1 MIVRERLHPT
11 LILKFSWRRILW
23 FILTGTLAAWINVEF
38 HPQRELLPFS
48 AVGALGGAL
57 AIFLGFRN
65 NSSYDRWWEA
75 RKLWGLHVN
84 MSRVFARQVLTF
96 LDGEGAHA
104 LGQELVRRHLAFT
117 HALRLHLRKQDG
129 LLDEVERFLP
139 PGERALYVDSTN
151 IPARILHH
159 QGERLM
165 HARKTGALE
174 PFGFF
179 QVERTLTEFAQVQ
192 GGCERIKNT
201 PLPRQYSYYTRV
213 FMWIYTT
220 FLPFAVAH
228 QLGWLTPGITVPV
241 CFMFAAL
248 EGVGRV
254 NEDPFENRIQDTP
267 MTTLC
272 RTIEMNLLEVLGEK
286 DLPKPLQPVDGFLW

>member
-1 MIVRERLHPT
+1 MIVRENLQVSVIWRLTWKRIAWFALTGTAAAATNHVLHPT
-11 LILKFSWRRILW
+11 
-23 FILTGTLAAWINVEF
+23 
-38 HPQRELLPFS
+38 HDLLPFS

-96 LDGEGAHA
+96 LDGEHA
-104 LGQELVRRHLAFT
+104 AAMGRELIMRHLAFT
-117 HALRLHLRKQDG
+117 NALRMHLRKQPG
-129 LLDEVERFLP
+129 ALKEIETYLPADEL
-139 PGERALYVDSTN
+139 ALYATTQN
-151 IPARILHH
+151 LPARLLHH
-159 QGERLM
+159 QGERLVA
-165 HARKTGALE
+165 ARKSGLMD
-174 PFGFF
+174 PFSFF
-179 QVERTLTEFAQVQ
+179 QVERTLTEFANVQ

-201 PLPRQYSYYTRV
+201 PLPRQYSFYTRV
-213 FMWIYTT
+213 FMYVYTT
-220 FLPFAVAH
+220 LLPFAVVH
-228 QLGWLTPGITVPV
+228 QLGWMTPLLTVPV

-267 MTTLC
+267 MSSLC
-272 RTIEMNLLEVLGEK
+272 RTIEINLLEVLGEK
-286 DLPKPLQPVDGFLW
+286 DLPAPIQPVDGFLW